1 MYNRLVNWLNMNK
14 EQIFQSISKD
24 YENAFCCGRDW
35 YFDIK
40 VYIANN
46 ENLKN
51 LSTEDKIKWLNSKG
65 YFVVDF
71 CFSSELMITDTP
83 IKNAA
88 QFDYKQ
94 GEYGQLVADV
104 RDAYGNL
111 LGTIEQSLGRE
122 EYLYTPSNSSE
133 ATPIFDINNYINGL
147 TLIEKDGKSIA
158 AIKHDSGVIEEIN
171 DIKISSKTK
180 KVLSNLLE
188 TKVLDLNTLETLKQ
202 FLEAIQEL
210 GYISSNINIDDNLS
224 KFEKDNK
231 GQCENTIKLSLI

>member
-1 MYNRLVNWLNMNK
+1 MNK

-65 YFVVDF
+65 YFVVDS

-147 TLIEKDGKSIA
+147 KLIEKDGKPIA
-158 AIKHDSGVIEEIN
+158 TIEHKDEIVEIN
-171 DIKISSKTK
+171 DIKINSRVKNIITK
-180 KVLSNLLE
+180 A
-188 TKVLDLNTLETLKQ
+188 LNRETLDSDSMETLST
-202 FLEAIQEL
+202 FLQ
-210 GYISSNINIDDNLS
+210 NLQIRGFIKKDVDVS
-224 KFEKDNK
+224 LSEFKEDNK
-231 GQCENTIKLSLI
+231 DQCENIIKLILI

>member
-1 MYNRLVNWLNMNK
+1 MDK

-24 YENAFCCGRDW
+24 YEKAFCCGRDR
-35 YFDIK
+35 YFNIK
-40 VYIANN
+40 AYIASN

-51 LSTEDKIKWLNSKG
+51 RSTEDKIKWLNSKG
-65 YFVVDF
+65 YFVVDS

-83 IKNAA
+83 IKNAV

-104 RDAYGNL
+104 RDASGNL

-122 EYLYTPSNSSE
+122 EYLYTPLSSSE

-158 AIKHDSGVIEEIN
+158 AIKHDNEVIEEIN
-171 DIKISSKTK
+171 DIKITPVIK
-180 KVLSNLLE
+180 KVLN
-188 TKVLDLNTLETLKQ
+188 KAIIGETLDSGSIGKLSV
-202 FLEAIQEL
+202 FLHNAQEQ
-210 GYISSNINIDDNLS
+210 GYIASNINIDDSLS
-224 KFEKDNK
+224 KFKGDNK
-231 GQCENTIKLSLI
+231 NPCENIIKLILI

>member
-1 MYNRLVNWLNMNK
+1 MNK

-65 YFVVDF
+65 YFVVDS

-147 TLIEKDGKSIA
+147 TLIEKDGKPIA
-158 AIKHDSGVIEEIN
+158 AIKHDNGIIEEIN
-171 DIKISSKTK
+171 DIKINHRVKNIITK
-180 KVLSNLLE
+180 A
-188 TKVLDLNTLETLKQ
+188 LNRETLDSDSMETLST
-202 FLEAIQEL
+202 FLQKAQGK
-210 GYISSNINIDDNLS
+210 GYIASNIDVSLS
-224 KFEKDNK
+224 EFKEDNK
-231 GQCENTIKLSLI
+231 DQCENIIKLILI